1 MRRTKSLLGTA
12 ARTAVITGTAKAVM
26 GRGGNAAPPAEAPAA
41 PAEAQASP
49 AQDTPSPAA
58 AAAPTGMTDDKI
70 ATLQKLADLHKSG
83 VLTDEEFAAQKAKIL
98 AG

>member
-12 ARTAVITGTAKAVM
+12 ARTAVITGTAKAVL
-26 GRGGNAAPPAEAPAA
+26 GKGGNAAPPPPAPAA
-41 PAEAQASP
+41 P
-49 AQDTPSPAA
+49 A